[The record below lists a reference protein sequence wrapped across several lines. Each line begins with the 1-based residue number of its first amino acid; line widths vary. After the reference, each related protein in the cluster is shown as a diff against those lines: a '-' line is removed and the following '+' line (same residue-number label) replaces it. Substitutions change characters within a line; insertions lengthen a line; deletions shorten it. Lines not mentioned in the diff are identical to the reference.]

1 MRADYTD
8 HRRYHAEQTN
18 QSGGR
23 GWNFAAVPEE
33 PSFLQAVFAALF
45 RPSTLFAGLL
55 LGLSVFLL
63 IRF

>member
-1 MRADYTD
+1 MREDYTD
-8 HRRYHAEQTN
+8 HRRYEAMRSN

-23 GWNFAAVPEE
+23 GWNFTAVPEE

-55 LGLSVFLL
+55 LGLSVFML